1 MQQGPELLEEAEL
14 EELKQL
20 TPEVRWKKL
29 EARCPCC
36 GKAGLRVSTVLE
48 APSQK
53 DVSSAIEPRLARPS

>member
-1 MQQGPELLEEAEL
+1 MQQGLELLEEAEL

-20 TPEVRWKKL
+20 TPEVKWKKL

-36 GKAGLRVSTVLE
+36 GLAVSTVLE

-53 DVSSAIEPRLARPS
+53 DVSSAIAPRLARPS